1 MRRIGG
7 NTPLALPSFIL
18 FVVFLLSAQLVSA
31 QQVPPFGG
39 DIYIQTSGPNTNI
52 GIGDY
57 YTSTAGE
64 PNAAD
69 RLHRVQINVACV
81 WPAGTPITFAAFDPE
96 SSGGLTAENAGAG
109 LPATADEQRGANSDN
124 TTFRV
129 ISPTGTVLNTQTFA
143 PNSGAHLRWVEL
155 ATFDPGVTGCGTYL
169 IESTTANDDDNS
181 WVLRAGHD
189 PDCTTGG
196 TCAGIS
202 AAASALLGN
211 NNITNDLDGVPGT
224 GDEIFLGFTR
234 ISYQHNAT
242 SCQSFYFYIDYTRV
256 GQEIRLNNFD
266 MDPNLAAPGVVR
278 INYTQP
284 DGTVVPGVVSNNA
297 AWNNSGNTTRVGDPF
312 TITAATVGW
321 WEAQVCINDNNQYI
335 FEGLQGEPVF
345 INPVPQ
351 PLMTV
356 VKDDGRT
363 EVSASGEEVTYVIDY
378 ENIGPG
384 AAVNVAIV
392 DTLPPGA
399 TFVSCVPNTCT
410 NSGLT
415 VTWTLPVVAAN
426 TGGSV
431 SVTTLLPPAP
441 DGSTHTNVVTLSYE
455 DLVGHPFPDVTDD
468 DVDFVR
474 TVVVTPTLTPI
485 VFPFTPNAPTPGAPG
500 TQTPPNTSISKT
512 VNPPFAGPG
521 ETVTWTITA
530 GNPGPQTLTNVRVVD
545 TLPAQFEVLS
555 VSTTLGTGSVNGQ
568 TVTVNIPT
576 LAVNATAV
584 ITVRSRIRTSAQPP
598 YLLENNACM
607 TSAQVSAAACAKA
620 TVSSAAGLPATG
632 ESPWSGWRM
641 PVVLAAGL
649 LLLTAFAMLKR
660 PARRM

>member
-1 MRRIGG
+1 MRRFGG
-7 NTPLALPSFIL
+7 NTPLTLPSFVLLIVL
-18 FVVFLLSAQLVSA
+18 LLSAQLVSA

-39 DIYIQTSGPNTNI
+39 DIYIQTSGPNTPI

-57 YTSTAGE
+57 YTSNGGE
-64 PNAAD
+64 TNAAD
-69 RLHRVQINVACV
+69 RLHRVQINVSCV
-81 WPAGTPITFAAFDPE
+81 WPAGTPVTFAAFDPE
-96 SSGGLTAENAGAG
+96 SSGGLTTENAGAG
-109 LPATADEQRGANSDN
+109 LPATADEQRGATADN

-129 ISPTGTVLNTQTFA
+129 ISPTGVVLSTQMFT
-143 PNSGAHLRWVEL
+143 PVSGAHLRWVEL
-155 ATFDPGVTGCGTYL
+155 ATFNPGATGCGTYL
-169 IESTTANDDDNS
+169 IESTTSDDDDNS

-202 AAASALLGN
+202 AATSDLLGN
-211 NNITNDLDGVPGT
+211 NNITDDFDGVAGT

-242 SCQSFYFYIDYTRV
+242 SCQTFHFYIDYTRI

-266 MDPNLAAPGVVR
+266 MDPNLAGPGVVQ

-284 DGTVVPGVVSNNA
+284 DGTVVSGVVSNNA
-297 AWNNSGNTTRVGDPF
+297 SWNNSANTTRVGDPF
-312 TITAATVGW
+312 TISAATVGW
-321 WEAQVCINDNNQYI
+321 WQAQVCINDNNQYI

-345 INPVPQ
+345 IEPVPQ

-356 VKDDGRT
+356 IKDDGRT
-363 EVSASGEEVTYVIDY
+363 EVSANGEQVTYVIDY

-384 AAVNVAIV
+384 AAVNVNIV
-392 DTLPPGA
+392 DTLPTGA
-399 TFVSCVPNTCT
+399 TFVSCTNSCT
-410 NSGLT
+410 NTGLT
-415 VTWTLPVVAAN
+415 VSWTLPVVAAG

-455 DLVGHPFPDVTDD
+455 DLVGHPFPDVSDD
-468 DVDFVR
+468 DIDFVR
-474 TVVVTPTLTPI
+474 AVVATPTLTPI
-485 VFPFTPNAPTPGAPG
+485 VFPFTPSAPTPGSP
-500 TQTPPNTSISKT
+500 TTPNTSISKT
-512 VNPPFAGPG
+512 VNPPFAAPG
-521 ETVTWTITA
+521 DTVTWTITA
-530 GNPGPQTLTNVRVVD
+530 GNPGPQTLNNVRVVD
-545 TLPAQFEVLS
+545 TVPAQFEVLS

-568 TVTVNIPT
+568 TVTVTIPT
-576 LAVNATAV
+576 LAVGANAQ
-584 ITVRSRIRTSAQPP
+584 ITVRSRIRISAQPP

-607 TSAQVSAAACAKA
+607 TSAEYPTAACAKA

-632 ESPWSGWRM
+632 ASPWSGWRM
-641 PVVLAAGL
+641 PVLLAAGL
-649 LLLTAFAMLKR
+649 LLVTGLAMLKR